1 MLSLQ
6 SKVGEPMLRQVRMKM
21 NFNSPSFNNKCNLFV
36 VPIVF
41 NINLSSTPSTT
52 STPSTSSTMSVYCLK
67 KTQFIPISL
76 DAAWNFFS
84 HPKNLAVMTPEYL
97 NLKFTNELYG
107 DEMYP
112 GQVMTYNVRPVL
124 GIPMFW
130 MTEITHV
137 VPKKFFVDEQRF
149 GPYAMWHHQHHF
161 EEVEGGVL
169 MTDLIHYKA
178 PLGFLGDVAVALF
191 IKKQLEG
198 IFVFRKKKVEELFTM
213 K

>member
-1 MLSLQ
+1 
-6 SKVGEPMLRQVRMKM
+6 MLRILKSNVEGSNHLLESFVQLVLMAKIRFFKQSLKKLTSL
-21 NFNSPSFNNKCNLFV
+21 NFSKPSF
-36 VPIVF
+36 
-41 NINLSSTPSTT
+41 
-52 STPSTSSTMSVYCLK
+52 MSVYSLK

-76 DAAWNFFS
+76 DAAWDFFS

-161 EEVEGGVL
+161 EEVEGGVM

-178 PLGFLGDVAVALF
+178 PLGFLGDIAVALF

-198 IFVFRKKKVEELFTM
+198 IFAFRKTKVEELFPGNSI
-213 K
+213 

>member
-1 MLSLQ
+1 
-6 SKVGEPMLRQVRMKM
+6 MLRQVRVKL

-36 VPIVF
+36 IPVGF
-41 NINLSSTPSTT
+41 NIKLSSTPST
-52 STPSTSSTMSVYCLK
+52 PQPLAGKFNHFNPFIMSVYCLK

-76 DAAWNFFS
+76 DAAWDFFS

-198 IFVFRKKKVEELFTM
+198 IFVFRKQKVEELFPSTSTPAF
-213 K
+213 

>member
-1 MLSLQ
+1 LLRILKSNVEGSNHLLESFVQLVLMAKIRFFKQSLKKLTSLNF
-6 SKVGEPMLRQVRMKM
+6 SK
-21 NFNSPSFNNKCNLFV
+21 PSF
-36 VPIVF
+36 
-41 NINLSSTPSTT
+41 
-52 STPSTSSTMSVYCLK
+52 MSVYSLK

-76 DAAWNFFS
+76 DAAWDFFS

-161 EEVEGGVL
+161 EEVEGGVM

-178 PLGFLGDVAVALF
+178 PLGFLGDIAVALF

-198 IFVFRKKKVEELFTM
+198 IFAFRKTKVEELFPGNSI
-213 K
+213 